1 MMDGH
6 STTRSPVN
14 AISSDEHDELV
25 AYLDGELDE
34 ASCARLEAQLLEDEA
49 LQMKLNEL
57 SKVWDM
63 LDSLPKVAAT
73 ADFTKSTME
82 MAVVSTKREST
93 GNSGKRLWPV
103 RILLLC
109 AAVLLGFF
117 ASRWMQQD
125 DDRMLV
131 EDFAVIE
138 NLDLY
143 RVGGSIEFL
152 EELDEQGLFT
162 RGQNRE

>member
-1 MMDGH
+1 MDSH
-6 STTRSPVN
+6 STTRNPLK
-14 AISSDEHDELV
+14 AIDSDEHVELV

-34 ASCARLEAQLLEDEA
+34 ASCERLEAQLLEDEA
-49 LQMKLNEL
+49 LQKKLNEL

-63 LDSLPKVAAT
+63 LDSLPNVPAAE
-73 ADFTKSTME
+73 DFTKSTME
-82 MAVVSTKREST
+82 MAVVSTKRQIT
-93 GNSGKRLWPV
+93 GTSGKRLLSL

-125 DDRMLV
+125 NDRVLV
-131 EDFAVIE
+131 EDFEVIK

-143 RVGGSIEFL
+143 RVGGSVEFL
-152 EELDEQGLFT
+152 EELDVQGLFT
-162 RGQNRE
+162 GGQNRE

>member
-1 MMDGH
+1 MDSH
-6 STTRSPVN
+6 STTRNPVK
-14 AISSDEHDELV
+14 AIDLDEHNELV

-34 ASCARLEAQLLEDEA
+34 ASCERLEAQLLEDEA
-49 LQMKLNEL
+49 LQKKLNEL

-63 LDSLPKVAAT
+63 LDSLPNVTAAQ
-73 ADFTKSTME
+73 DFTKSTME
-82 MAVVSTKREST
+82 MAIVSTKREIT
-93 GNSGKRLWPV
+93 GNSGKRLLSV

-109 AAVLLGFF
+109 AAMLLGVF

-131 EDFAVIE
+131 EDFEVIE

-143 RVGGSIEFL
+143 RVGGSVEFL